1 MGKKALAVELG
12 EFVARLRFEDLPPA
26 VVDKAKAVVNHAV
39 TVAMAGFGAARTEAA
54 RRAVL
59 AHERLGP
66 GRVGA
71 GQGATLWVDGT
82 RVTRAGAAF
91 ADGVA
96 VAVNNQCDSYHML
109 THPGVLIVP
118 AGLAT
123 AEGAGRTG
131 RELLTAL
138 VAGYEVQCRCARD
151 FICVFTF
158 CTRRWRWS
166 G

>member
-1 MGKKALAVELG
+1 MTRQPLAVELG
-12 EFVARLRFEDLPPA
+12 EFVAGLRFEDLPPA

-39 TVAMAGFGAARTEAA
+39 TVALAGFGAVRTEAA

-66 GRVGA
+66 SRPGA
-71 GQGATLWVDGT
+71 GQGATLWVDGA
-82 RVTRAGAAF
+82 RVTRPGAAF
-91 ADGVA
+91 ANGVA

-123 AEGAGRTG
+123 AEGEGRTG

-138 VAGYEVQCRCARD
+138 AAGYEVQ
-151 FICVFTF
+151 
-158 CTRRWRWS
+158 
-166 G
+166 

>member
-1 MGKKALAVELG
+1 MVVELG

-71 GQGATLWVDGT
+71 GQGATLWVDGA
-82 RVTRAGAAF
+82 RVTPAGAAF
-91 ADGVA
+91 ANGA
-96 VAVNNQCDSYHML
+96 AIPANNQCASYPTPTPPRAPL
-109 THPGVLIVP
+109 RP
-118 AGLAT
+118 ARG
-123 AEGAGRTG
+123 G
-131 RELLTAL
+131 
-138 VAGYEVQCRCARD
+138 
-151 FICVFTF
+151 
-158 CTRRWRWS
+158 
-166 G
+166 